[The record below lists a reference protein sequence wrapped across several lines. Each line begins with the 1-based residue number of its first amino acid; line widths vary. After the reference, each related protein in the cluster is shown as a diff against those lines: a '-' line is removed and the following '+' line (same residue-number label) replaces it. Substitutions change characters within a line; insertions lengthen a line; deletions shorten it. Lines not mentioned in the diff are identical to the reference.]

1 MMEKSFINPNIK
13 VEEGEVPK
21 IAVQKE
27 FDKLKAENRTLLLQ
41 LANVS
46 TNREQLQAE
55 MDLLVNKWKQ
65 SNLAAN
71 AEIIIERA
79 QDNARAR
86 KDSSIIIVPEGQE

>member
-1 MMEKSFINPNIK
+1 
-13 VEEGEVPK
+13 
-21 IAVQKE
+21 
-27 FDKLKAENRTLLLQ
+27 
-41 LANVS
+41 
-46 TNREQLQAE
+46 

-86 KDSSIIIVPEGQE
+86 KDSSIIIVPEG